1 MLVVEKN
8 KTFAFRADVF
18 ITLGERTVAGEAR
31 RSERSER
38 PQRPLGR
45 FLKNYQALVLGL
57 SQLVVGLNFHFF
69 NSPA

>member
-1 MLVVEKN
+1 MC
-8 KTFAFRADVF
+8 F

-45 FLKNYQALVLGL
+45 FLKKLP
-57 SQLVVGLNFHFF
+57 SVGVGTKPV
-69 NSPA
+69 SGWS